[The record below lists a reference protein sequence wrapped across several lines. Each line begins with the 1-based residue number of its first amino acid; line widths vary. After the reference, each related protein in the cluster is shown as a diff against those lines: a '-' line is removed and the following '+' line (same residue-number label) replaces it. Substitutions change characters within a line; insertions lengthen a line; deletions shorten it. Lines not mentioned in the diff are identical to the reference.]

1 MRVGGQT
8 DGLVRI
14 PGGTA
19 DHAGMGLLISPLLV
33 LTCAHVVNAAL
44 GRDLASQVRPIS
56 SDTVDVLFPFALGS
70 KPLKARVV
78 DWAPPKEFSGDSA
91 LLELEHSA
99 PADAGLGTF
108 SVVAPDQLTGSKV
121 SVFGQERGG
130 EVGRHEPAV
139 LANRVSGGWWEID
152 ARQNPESIRPGFSG
166 APVFDE
172 KRRAMVGIVTRVSK
186 DPKRGRAY
194 MIRTEQ
200 LLSDLPALKGEHN
213 RTSFGSQMA
222 LRILTAIVSLICIL
236 FIMES
241 TSNHDLLGIPFIAN
255 SSVLAGYFGL
265 ILVGFLAPVLAWL
278 AWRHAMSY
286 RARAW
291 YQRVPAIG
299 SPDPG
304 SSLDNSRVVAAFTLA
319 LLLGLPIGSQAHF
332 YRNAFGWFRDNT
344 AYAIMI
350 YESDFGIKAN
360 ASGDSSRV
368 CADSAKRICPHEDA
382 GLWSLVIG
390 ENGESPF
397 WDNRYHLADT
407 GRPDLVEGGLPSVT
421 FWPILAPTVLIALT
435 ILNLVFAA
443 ATIVDLFLPRRLRVY
458 PRLPVQSAKAARVA
472 PT

>member
-1 MRVGGQT
+1 MKVGGQT

-14 PGGTA
+14 PGGTV

-44 GRDLASQVRPIS
+44 GRDVASQVRPIS

-222 LRILTAIVSLICIL
+222 LRVLTAIVSLICIL

-299 SPDPG
+299 SPDPA
-304 SSLDNSRVVAAFTLA
+304 SSLDNSRIGAAFTLT
-319 LLLGLPIGSQAHF
+319 LLLGLPIGSQGHF
-332 YRNAFGWFRDNT
+332 FRNAFGWFRKNT
-344 AYAIMI
+344 THSVMI
-350 YESDFGIKAN
+350 YERKFGLESPRS
-360 ASGDSSRV
+360 SGTQV
-368 CADSAKRICPHEDA
+368 ACADENRRICPHEDA
-382 GLWSLVIG
+382 SLWRLVKG
-390 ENGESPF
+390 ENGETAF
-397 WDNRYHLADT
+397 WDNAYRLADT
-407 GRPDLVEGGLPSVT
+407 GGLVCSGGLCPSVT
-421 FWPILAPTVLIALT
+421 FWPVLAPTVLIVLT
-435 ILNLVFAA
+435 IVILVFSA
-443 ATIVDLFLPRRLRVY
+443 ATIVDLSLPRRLRVY
-458 PRLPVQSAKAARVA
+458 PRLPVKPAKAARVA